1 MQLVWM
7 CWVCAEGA
15 CGTRG
20 RVGTARA
27 GKGGLNQLETLK
39 LIKSPAQQ
47 RHFYPT
53 FWVVSKSWPPE
64 AKKHKLETPLLEAAL
79 CKIQLYENNLM

>member
-1 MQLVWM
+1 MG
-7 CWVCAEGA
+7 GA
-15 CGTRG
+15 WNARWW
-20 RVGTARA
+20 VGTARA

-53 FWVVSKSWPPE
+53 FGVVSKSWPPE
-64 AKKHKLETPLLEAAL
+64 AKKHKLEH
-79 CKIQLYENNLM
+79 